1 MQVNRPSNI
10 PGYGPGSA
18 DRANKDGQRKGG
30 HGGKEEP
37 PKQPSHEED
46 QVQLHAP
53 EGAKPSAGASPPVPV
68 RQPKPAPGKQPPLD
82 LSA

>member
-10 PGYGPGSA
+10 PGFGPGSA

-30 HGGKEEP
+30 HGGGKEEP
-37 PKQPSHEED
+37 QKQPAHDED
-46 QVQLHAP
+46 QVQLHEP
-53 EGAKPSAGASPPVPV
+53 EGEKPGAKQTLPV
-68 RQPKPAPGKQPPLD
+68 RSPKPAPGKQPPLD